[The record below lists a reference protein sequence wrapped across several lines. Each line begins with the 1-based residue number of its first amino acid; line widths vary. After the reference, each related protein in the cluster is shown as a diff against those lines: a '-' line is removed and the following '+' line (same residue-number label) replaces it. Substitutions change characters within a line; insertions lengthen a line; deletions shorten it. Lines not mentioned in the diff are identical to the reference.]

1 MTTVAIDFGTTNT
14 VISYLEPAAK
24 KPISVRLDPIARVF
38 QQKLRDGKTVEIPVI
53 PSLVYIHQPE
63 QWSLGQIVR
72 AKSLGLQASQKDRL
86 FKAFKRELVADFQS
100 PPRLIDGIAYTPEMI
115 CEGFLQQL
123 WGQLRQQNIHP
134 TQAIFTVPVEA
145 FERYLDWFRD
155 LAPKLGLES
164 LQIIDEST
172 AAALGY
178 TIQRPGSLVL
188 VIDFGGGTLDISL
201 VRISTIDGRNSAL
214 KAEAI
219 AKSGA
224 YVGGEDV
231 DQWIMEHYLRSQGMG
246 LDRLNNTAKQA
257 LLDIAEKVKTRLS
270 SQETAKES
278 WFDEDTFTSY
288 EIKLSR
294 QELEGILE
302 ERQFQEQLR
311 GCLDE
316 VLTFALSRGI
326 DKSQMERVL
335 LTGGTSMM
343 PAVRQLVVSYF
354 GKAKVAYYK
363 PFEAVCHGALCLGQ
377 VSRVDDY
384 LRHSYV
390 IRLWQPSTQSY
401 IYHPLFE
408 AGTKYP
414 CQNPDP
420 LVLQTANANQP
431 AIRLNVGELAKLSQS
446 EVIYDEQGRLVNSEL
461 HSQQSFRSLNAHHD
475 LVTFTLD
482 PPGQMSG
489 DRLTVL
495 FEVNDKRELL
505 ATVQDL
511 LTGRQ
516 LAHKTP
522 ISKLE

>member
-1 MTTVAIDFGTTNT
+1 MTTIAIDFGTSNT
-14 VISYLEPAAK
+14 VISCWDSDTKAAK
-24 KPISVRLDPIARVF
+24 SIRLDPHARIF
-38 QQKLRDGKTVEIPVI
+38 RQKLKDDTTVDIPVI
-53 PSLVYIHQPE
+53 PSLVYIHKPD
-63 QWSLGQIVR
+63 QWILGQTVR
-72 AKSLGLQASQKDRL
+72 AKRLGLQANQKDRL
-86 FKAFKRELVADFQS
+86 FKAFKRELVADYQS
-100 PPRLIDGIAYTPEMI
+100 PPRLIDGIAYTPEMV

-123 WGQLRQQNIHP
+123 WGQLKQQNIHP

-178 TIQRPGSLVL
+178 TIQRLGSLVL

-201 VRISTIDGRNSAL
+201 VRTTPTDGRNRAL
-214 KAEAI
+214 KAEVI

-224 YVGGEDV
+224 YLGGEDI
-231 DQWIMEHYLRSQGMG
+231 DQWIMEHCLRSQGIRADG
-246 LDRLNNTAKQA
+246 VNKTAQQA

-278 WFDEDTFTSY
+278 WFDDETFTSY
-288 EIKLSR
+288 EISLTR
-294 QELEGILE
+294 NELEELLE

-311 GCLDE
+311 SCLDE
-316 VLTFALSRGI
+316 VLSFALSRGI
-326 DKSQMERVL
+326 DKSQLERVL
-335 LTGGTSMM
+335 LTGGTSMI

-354 GKAKVAYYK
+354 GKPKVAYHK

-377 VSRVDDY
+377 VVAVDDY

-390 IRLWQPSTQSY
+390 IRLWQPSTNSY
-401 IYHPLFE
+401 TYYPLFE

-414 CQNPDP
+414 CQCPDP
-420 LVLQTANANQP
+420 LTLQTANANQP
-431 AIRLNVGELAKLSQS
+431 AIRLNVGELAKQRQA
-446 EVIYDEQGRLVNSEL
+446 EVIYDDQGRLVNSEL
-461 HSQQSFRSLNAHHD
+461 HSQQSFRSLDAHHD
-475 LVTFTLD
+475 QVTFTLD

-489 DRLTVL
+489 DRLTVW
-495 FEVNDKRELL
+495 FEVNERRELL

-511 LTGRQ
+511 LTGQR
-516 LAHKTP
+516 LADKTP

>member
-1 MTTVAIDFGTTNT
+1 MTTVAIDFGTSNT
-14 VISYLEPAAK
+14 VIS
-24 KPISVRLDPIARVF
+24 RLDPQTKAPISIRIDSIARVF
-38 QQKLRDGKTVEIPVI
+38 RQKLKDGNIIDIPVI
-53 PSLVYIHQPE
+53 PSLVYIHKQE
-63 QWSLGQIVR
+63 HWSLGQPVR
-72 AKSLGLQASQKDRL
+72 AKRLGLQASQKDRL
-86 FKAFKRELVADFQS
+86 FKSFKRQLVADFQS
-100 PPRLIDGIAYTPEMI
+100 PPRLIDDIAYTPEMV

-201 VRISTIDGRNSAL
+201 VRTTPSDGRNTSL
-214 KAEAI
+214 KAEVI

-224 YVGGEDV
+224 YLGGEDI
-231 DQWIMEHYLRSQGMG
+231 DQWIMEHCLRSQGIA
-246 LDRLNNTAKQA
+246 LDGVNNTTKQA

-278 WFDEDTFTSY
+278 WLDDETFTSY
-288 EIKLSR
+288 EISISR
-294 QELEGILE
+294 DQLE
-302 ERQFQEQLR
+302 EVLEQQQFQEQLR

-316 VLTFALSRGI
+316 VLTFALARGI
-326 DKSQMERVL
+326 DKAQLERVL
-335 LTGGTSMM
+335 LTGGTSML
-343 PAVRQLVVSYF
+343 PAVRQLVLSYF
-354 GKAKVAYYK
+354 GKAKVAYHK

-377 VSRVDDY
+377 VTAIEDY

-390 IRLWQPSTQSY
+390 IRLWQPSTKSY
-401 IYHPLFE
+401 TYHPLFE

-414 CQNPDP
+414 CQCSEP
-420 LVLQTANANQP
+420 LTLQTANANQT

-461 HSQQSFRSLNAHHD
+461 HSQQSFRSLEASHD
-475 LVTFTLD
+475 LVTFTLN

-489 DRLTVL
+489 DRLSIL
-495 FEVNDKRELL
+495 FEVNEKRELL

-511 LTGRQ
+511 LTDKT

>member
-1 MTTVAIDFGTTNT
+1 MTTVAIDFGTSNT
-14 VISYLEPAAK
+14 VISYLDSDTNAAT
-24 KPISVRLDPIARVF
+24 SVRLNQIARVF
-38 QQKLRDGKTVEIPVI
+38 KQTLKNGNVTEIPVI
-53 PSLVYIHQPE
+53 PSLVYIHQPD
-63 QWSLGQIVR
+63 QWTLGQPVR
-72 AKSLGLQASQKDRL
+72 AKRLGLQASQKDRL

-100 PPRLIDGIAYTPEMI
+100 PPRVIDGVAYTPEMI

-123 WGQLRQQNIHP
+123 WGQLKQQNIHP

-201 VRISTIDGRNSAL
+201 VRTSTTDGRNSTL
-214 KAEAI
+214 KAEVI

-231 DQWIMEHYLRSQGMG
+231 SQWIMEHYLRS
-246 LDRLNNTAKQA
+246 LDWVNKIGKQA
-257 LLDIAEKVKTRLS
+257 LWDIAETIKIHLS
-270 SQETAKES
+270 SQEIVKEN
-278 WFDEDTFTSY
+278 WLDDETFTSY
-288 EIKLSR
+288 EISLNR
-294 QELEGILE
+294 DQLEAILE
-302 ERQFQEQLR
+302 ERQFQDQLR

-316 VLTFALSRGI
+316 VLSFALSRGI
-326 DKSQMERVL
+326 DKSQLERVL
-335 LTGGTSMM
+335 LTGGTSML
-343 PAVRQLVVSYF
+343 PVVRQLVVSYF
-354 GKAKVAYYK
+354 GKAKVGYHK

-377 VSRVDDY
+377 VATVDDY

-401 IYHPLFE
+401 TYYPLFE

-420 LVLQTANANQP
+420 LVLQTANANQA

-446 EVIYDEQGRLVNSEL
+446 EVIYDAQGRLVNATL
-461 HSQQSFRSLNAHHD
+461 QNQPSFRSLDAHRD
-475 LVTFTLD
+475 VVTFILD

-495 FEVNDKRELL
+495 FEVSEKRELL

>member
-1 MTTVAIDFGTTNT
+1 MTTIAIDFGTSNT
-14 VISYLEPAAK
+14 VISYIDSDTNAAT
-24 KPISVRLDPIARVF
+24 SVRLNPISRVF
-38 QQKLRDGKTVEIPVI
+38 KQKLKNGNTVEIPVI
-53 PSLVYIHQPE
+53 PSLVYIHQPD
-63 QWSLGQIVR
+63 QWTLGQPVR
-72 AKSLGLQASQKDRL
+72 TKRLGLQASQKDRL

-100 PPRLIDGIAYTPEMI
+100 PPRLIDGIAYTPEMV
-115 CEGFLQQL
+115 CEGFLQQI

-201 VRISTIDGRNSAL
+201 VRTNATDGRNSAL
-214 KAEAI
+214 KAEVI

-224 YVGGEDV
+224 IVGGEDV
-231 DQWIMEHYLRSQGMG
+231 DQWIMEHYLRSQGIG
-246 LDRLNNTAKQA
+246 LEGINNTAKQA

-270 SQETAKES
+270 TQDTAKES
-278 WFDEDTFTSY
+278 WLDDETFTSY
-288 EIKLSR
+288 EISLNR
-294 QELEGILE
+294 DELEGILE

-326 DKSQMERVL
+326 DKSQLEKVL

-354 GKAKVAYYK
+354 GKAKVAYHK

-377 VSRVDDY
+377 VSKVDDY

-401 IYHPLFE
+401 TYHPLFE

-414 CQNPDP
+414 CQNPGP

-446 EVIYDEQGRLVNSEL
+446 EVIYDDQGRLVNSEL
-461 HSQQSFRSLNAHHD
+461 QSQQSFRSLDAHHD
-475 LVTFTLD
+475 LVTFSLD

-516 LAHKTP
+516 LADKTP

>member
-14 VISYLEPAAK
+14 VISYVDSNTKAAT
-24 KPISVRLDPIARVF
+24 SVRLESISRVF
-38 QQKLRDGKTVEIPVI
+38 RAKLKDGTIVEIPVI
-53 PSLVYIHQPE
+53 PSLVYIHKPD
-63 QWSLGQIVR
+63 QWTLGHPVR
-72 AKSLGLQASQKDRL
+72 AKRLGLQASQKDRL

-100 PPRLIDGIAYTPEMI
+100 PPRAIDGIAYTPEMI

-123 WGQLRQQNIHP
+123 WGQLKQHNIHP

-155 LAPKLGLES
+155 LAPKLGLDN

-201 VRISTIDGRNSAL
+201 VRTSPADRRNSTL
-214 KAEAI
+214 KAEVI

-231 DQWIMEHYLRSQGMG
+231 DQWIMEHYLRSQGIG
-246 LDRLNNTAKQA
+246 LEGINNTAKQA

-270 SQETAKES
+270 SQDTAKES
-278 WFDEDTFTSY
+278 WLDDETFTSY
-288 EIKLSR
+288 EISLTR
-294 QELEGILE
+294 DELEAILE
-302 ERQFQEQLR
+302 AQQFQEQLR

-326 DKSQMERVL
+326 DKSQLERVL

-354 GKAKVAYYK
+354 GKAKVAYHK

-377 VSRVDDY
+377 VTTIDDY

-401 IYHPLFE
+401 TYYPLFE

-446 EVIYDEQGRLVNSEL
+446 EVIYDDQGRLVNSEL
-461 HSQQSFRSLNAHHD
+461 QNQQSFRSLEAHRD
-475 LVTFTLD
+475 MVTFTLD
-482 PPGQMSG
+482 PPGQTSG
-489 DRLTVL
+489 DRLNVL
-495 FEVNDKRELL
+495 FEVNAKRELL

-516 LAHKTP
+516 LADKTP